1 MGKVNGKYGRRF
13 KLRYMLV
20 KRNKKQEWSNMDK
33 KELYEQ
39 ALMLWGEKLQ
49 VGMAIEE
56 CSELI
61 VELSKYLRFGLSS
74 AHYGVIEEIADVE
87 IMIEQ
92 LKHIF
97 DCDECGHVEFDERE
111 PEDCDLNCIIQGCYG
126 TMEVVGHKYTLGA
139 KYGD

>member
-1 MGKVNGKYGRRF
+1 
-13 KLRYMLV
+13 
-20 KRNKKQEWSNMDK
+20 MDK

-49 VGMAIEE
+49 IGMAIEE

-61 VELSKYLRFGLSS
+61 VELSKHLRFGLSS
-74 AHYGVIEEIADVE
+74 PHCGVIEEIADVE

-97 DCDECGHVEFDERE
+97 DCDKSVEIVKNKKLVRLEER
-111 PEDCDLNCIIQGCYG
+111 IV
-126 TMEVVGHKYTLGA
+126 EVNY
-139 KYGD
+139 

>member
-97 DCDECGHVEFDERE
+97 DCDESVESVKKKKLVRLEERITE
-111 PEDCDLNCIIQGCYG
+111 TGPEKQRPKDTKNKMGKLR
-126 TMEVVGHKYTLGA
+126 
-139 KYGD
+139 